1 MPINTFDRDVVSDLK
16 CISKVYFSKVYT
28 CIETGS
34 MISNGYAIFKGDRNY
49 FENNI
54 ITNLNIT
61 NFMITFLVG
70 YLANLVKNETN
81 FL

>member
-1 MPINTFDRDVVSDLK
+1 M
-16 CISKVYFSKVYT
+16 
-28 CIETGS
+28 ETGS

-54 ITNLNIT
+54 ITNPNIT

-70 YLANLVKNETN
+70 YLANLVKK
-81 FL
+81 